1 MVASTARVSLW
12 GEPVGALVWDDEK
25 RIGSFEYFPEFVS
38 TGLEISPL
46 QMPLSAG
53 TIYTFP
59 SLNPAVFKGLPAC
72 LSDSLPDEFG
82 NALIDAWLARE
93 GRDKASFSPVERLLY
108 TGHRAMG
115 ALEYDPAINGSMKE
129 SVPVELESLVKLAGD
144 VLTDRESFTAKFSKH
159 ETTTAEDD
167 AMHRLFQIGTSAG
180 GARPKAVIAMNDSG
194 EIRSGQV
201 TAPKGFTH
209 WLLKFDV
216 EKGAG
221 ALGDPL
227 GFGRIEYAYSRLVK
241 NAGIEMTECRLIE
254 ENGRGHFCTRRFDR
268 TDEGEKFH
276 VQTLCALAH
285 ADFTKPGAF
294 SYEEGFQILR
304 RMNLSRE
311 DAIEFYRRMIFN
323 VLGCNN
329 DDHTKNISFAMD
341 QVGEWVLSPAYDMA
355 WSYRA
360 DSPWVSSHQMSIN
373 GKRDGFTLDDL
384 RSVAKQ
390 IGRFNPE
397 PIIDQVFEAIK
408 LWPEYAAEAGVR
420 EEMISGISK
429 TQLLDI
435 KSR

>member
-1 MVASTARVSLW
+1 
-12 GEPVGALVWDDEK
+12 
-25 RIGSFEYFPEFVS
+25 
-38 TGLEISPL
+38 
-46 QMPLSAG
+46 MPLSAG
-53 TIYTFP
+53 TIYSFP
-59 SLNPAVFKGLPAC
+59 GLNPEVFKGLPAC
-72 LSDSLPDEFG
+72 LSDSLPDDFG

-93 GRDKASFSPVERLLY
+93 GREKASFSPVERLLY

-115 ALEYDPAINGSMKE
+115 ALEYDPVINGGLGA
-129 SVPVELESLVKLAGD
+129 SVPVELESLVALAGD
-144 VLTDRESFTAKFSKH
+144 VLSDRESFTAKFANH

-180 GARPKAVIAMNDSG
+180 GARPKAVIAMNEQG

-201 TAPKGFTH
+201 PAPKGFTH

-216 EKGAG
+216 EKGASS
-221 ALGDPL
+221 LGDPL
-227 GFGRIEYAYSRLVK
+227 GFGRIEYAYSRLAK
-241 NAGIEMTECRLIE
+241 AAGIDMTECRLIE

-268 TDEGEKFH
+268 TDDGEKFH

-294 SYEEGFQILR
+294 SYEEAFQVLR
-304 RMNLSRE
+304 RMKLSRD
-311 DAIEFYRRMIFN
+311 DAIELYRRALFN

-329 DDHTKNISFAMD
+329 DDHTKNFSTSMD
-341 QVGEWVLSPAYDMA
+341 QTGEWVLSPAYDLA

-360 DSPWVSSHQMSIN
+360 DSYWVSSHQMSIN
-373 GKRDGFTLDDL
+373 GKREGFTLEDL
-384 RSVAKQ
+384 RILARQ

-397 PIIDQVFEAIK
+397 SVIEQVREAMK
-408 LWPEYAAEAGVR
+408 LWPAYAEEAGVR
-420 EEMISGISK
+420 EEMIAGIKK